1 MSYRWVSGSGNWTLY
16 WFCLCPSRSSSYSS
30 YRTKH
35 AHCTVT
41 PPTNERNS
49 KPLWV
54 HNMARTK
61 KDVANYTGG
70 VQTEDGRTL
79 YGLDAEAYLKIK
91 AKEDPELER
100 KVT

>member
-1 MSYRWVSGSGNWTLY
+1 
-16 WFCLCPSRSSSYSS
+16 
-30 YRTKH
+30 
-35 AHCTVT
+35 
-41 PPTNERNS
+41 
-49 KPLWV
+49 
-54 HNMARTK
+54 MARTK